1 MYGIRDLV
9 ENVSYSAE
17 RLADANELMGSTFF
31 DDHNDTQMALQYW
44 RSAMLLRMANSTDS
58 VPLPKRPVISK
69 LETYKNAVEFSNMTE
84 LNAISLDLDAI
95 RIQSLLICERILG
108 PLHKDTIFRLMFR
121 GASYADSLR
130 YLNIRLI
137 FRKHLIARNN
147 MYSSFLDINS
157 A

>member
-1 MYGIRDLV
+1 V

-31 DDHNDTQMALQYW
+31 DDHSDTPIALQYW
-44 RSAMLLRMANSTDS
+44 RAAMVLRIDNSSDG
-58 VPLPKRPVISK
+58 VPLPKRPVLPK
-69 LETYKNAVEFSNMTE
+69 RETYKNAVEFSTMEE

-108 PLHKDTIFRLMFR
+108 PHHKDTLFRLMFR

-130 YLNIRLI
+130 YSDYLCYLM
-137 FRKHLIARNN
+137 L
-147 MYSSFLDINS
+147 
-157 A
+157 